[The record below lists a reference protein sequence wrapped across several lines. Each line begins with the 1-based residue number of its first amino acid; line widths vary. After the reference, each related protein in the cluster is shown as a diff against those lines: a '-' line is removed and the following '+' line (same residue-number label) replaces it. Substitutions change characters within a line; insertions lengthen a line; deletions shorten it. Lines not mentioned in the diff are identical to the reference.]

1 MATSSLGLM
10 LVYTL
15 IALVI
20 QGLAIGAIVLIEPLI
35 SGWSGVVFMASYLVA
50 FWIAWVIAV
59 WLTEPRKAAVPAV

>member
-1 MATSSLGLM
+1 MSSSSLVLM

-20 QGLAIGAIVLIEPLI
+20 QGLAIGAIVLMEPLI
-35 SGWSGVVFMASYLVA
+35 AGWSGVVFMASYLIA

-59 WLTEPRKAAVPAV
+59 WLTEPRKVAVPAV

>member
-1 MATSSLGLM
+1 MATSSLVLM

-35 SGWSGVVFMASYLVA
+35 AGWSGVVFMASYLIA

-59 WLTEPRKAAVPAV
+59 WLTEPRKAAGAAA